1 VVWCRDCDAE
11 FRPTA
16 TVWTTTGIDGLGS
29 QLGYKTMTNA
39 ESPVQMSGSALHRH
53 EG

>member
-1 VVWCRDCDAE
+1 VE
-11 FRPTA
+11 FRPVA
-16 TVWTTTGIDGLGS
+16 TVSTTTYTGDVWAIRAFS
-29 QLGYKTMTNA
+29 HELGYKSMTNA